1 MGYGVILYI
10 TLACKIGDTRAIAV
24 RLTLSVLQPCA
35 AKAASA
41 RSAVFGPYLRGT
53 IDRRVPTTTRHRTY
67 ESTRSRIYPNVLV
80 ATRQRWWRRR
90 GLRKRPRLA
99 RVGFAC
105 VGLACVVHIGHAMLT
120 RSIAPVSALSA
131 FAPSASATSLV
142 SPISVADA
150 PTSVAPSDA
159 AVVEAR
165 VALLQALSAAGY
177 RFVTPTP
184 VTHERVLARARGAVK
199 ISLLDIFGWNR
210 AFGPTDVPDELLAL
224 LRRAGLL
231 TEQSVLRSLAR
242 VASLGDD
249 LFLHSGF
256 PTSAADAVFFGPDT
270 YRFARLVRQSL
281 IGWPRL
287 SARGASS
294 VPLRLLD
301 VGCGSG
307 AGAIAGARALQELGH
322 DCAVT
327 LTDINPAA
335 LVFAEVNAR
344 AAGIAAEMQCCD
356 GLHALGGEFD
366 LIITNPPYLIDDAK
380 RVYRH
385 GGEQLGRALSVRLVR
400 ESLTRL
406 APGGRLVLYTGAA
419 IVDGADALLAELRAL
434 LADGQY
440 DWTYEEIDPDVF
452 GEELQR
458 EVYCQVDRIAVVG
471 LIVTLR
477 NRSDHAA

>member
-1 MGYGVILYI
+1 
-10 TLACKIGDTRAIAV
+10 
-24 RLTLSVLQPCA
+24 
-35 AKAASA
+35 
-41 RSAVFGPYLRGT
+41 
-53 IDRRVPTTTRHRTY
+53 
-67 ESTRSRIYPNVLV
+67 
-80 ATRQRWWRRR
+80 
-90 GLRKRPRLA
+90 
-99 RVGFAC
+99 
-105 VGLACVVHIGHAMLT
+105 MLT
-120 RSIAPVSALSA
+120 SSIVPVSALSA
-131 FAPSASATSLV
+131 FAPSASATSLA
-142 SPISVADA
+142 SPISMADA
-150 PTSVAPSDA
+150 PTPDAPFDA

-165 VALLQALSAAGY
+165 VALLQALAAAGY

-184 VTHERVLARARGAVK
+184 VTHERVLARPRGVTK
-199 ISLLDIFGWNR
+199 NSLLDVFGWNR
-210 AFGPTDVPDELLAL
+210 AFALDDVPRELLAL
-224 LRRAGLL
+224 LRRADLL
-231 TEQSVLRSLAR
+231 TQGSEMRSLAR

-281 IGWPRL
+281 IDWPRL
-287 SARGASS
+287 SVRGASAA
-294 VPLRLLD
+294 PLRLLD

-307 AGAIAGARALQELGH
+307 AGAIASARTLRETGH

-335 LVFAEVNAR
+335 LAFAQVNAR
-344 AAGIAAEMQCCD
+344 AAGIVAEMRCCD
-356 GLHALGGEFD
+356 GLHALGDEFD

-385 GGEQLGRALSVRLVR
+385 GGDQLGRALSVRLVR

-406 APGGRLVLYTGAA
+406 ARGGRLVLYTGAA
-419 IVDGADALLAELRAL
+419 IVHGADALLAELRAL

-458 EVYCQVDRIAVVG
+458 EAYRQVDRIAVVG
-471 LIVTLR
+471 LIVTR
-477 NRSDHAA
+477 RSGSDHAA